1 MEVIESSIEEVLA
14 ALRAGKPV
22 FVTDAADRED
32 EGDAIIAA
40 EFATTEWMAWM
51 IRYTSGYICA
61 PMTEQRANEL
71 DLPLM
76 WVKTQDPHR
85 TAYTVS
91 VDATDRATTGISAAY
106 RGLTA
111 RVLAY
116 LNSGPLSLMRQGH
129 VLPLRA

>member
-1 MEVIESSIEEVLA
+1 MEVIESSIEEVLS

-22 FVTDAADRED
+22 LVTDAADRED

-76 WVKTQDPHR
+76 WVKTQDP
-85 TAYTVS
+85 TA
-91 VDATDRATTGISAAY
+91 
-106 RGLTA
+106 
-111 RVLAY
+111 
-116 LNSGPLSLMRQGH
+116 
-129 VLPLRA
+129 LPTR